1 MSLGNRPVL
10 SQVGPH
16 RPPDHLHQDLLR
28 VRATLLEAE
37 LAGRPADRY
46 LAAHLAALRTGAVVL
61 AVRARP
67 SRRPS
72 RPRNAWQLL
81 AEVAPELAEWAGF
94 FAAEEG
100 KREVVRVGATTIV
113 SGRQANDLLREA
125 ETFLRVVERG
135 LARGAA
141 APLTAARSSG

>member
-46 LAAHLAALRTGAVVL
+46 LADRGRRLGGPGPAQPPAEPSPQRLAAVGGGA
-61 AVRARP
+61 A
-67 SRRPS
+67 
-72 RPRNAWQLL
+72 
-81 AEVAPELAEWAGF
+81 ELAEWAGF

-100 KREVVRVGATTIV
+100 KREA
-113 SGRQANDLLREA
+113 SG
-125 ETFLRVVERG
+125 
-135 LARGAA
+135 
-141 APLTAARSSG
+141 SG